1 MDLDGKSSL
10 SSLSVLSH
18 DSSPHPSSLIFTKS
32 HTDDSFRPLAGD
44 TPVKWQASHKE
55 FHFNSNSTPSKSSST
70 DAFEDPARKL
80 MRKRRVARSNLSGA
94 KPRLHSNLKASTTK
108 LDLLDDHKLTSLPIP
123 HPLEEPSHHKTPRN
137 LTHEAQIRIH
147 ADNRRF
153 SVDPK
158 LVKQDCDGTDHEE
171 CHPPIVLVEDYIP
184 DDSRRL
190 KFARSKVSISDLK
203 SKVSKSKSPNLP
215 IKHRTKRTISATS
228 SLTLTPHVR
237 DGDSVVNMGMIEED
251 SFLLRADQRS
261 AKSDKTAVA
270 DIEEFLGAVIKHND
284 DKDMYLQ
291 SLNVENK
298 VKGCVICEKPLYEIS
313 SLIEGRPFR
322 EIVCS
327 SCTVKYEET
336 AKLLEDYEFDTSTDS
351 ANNSHDFSM
360 ESEGWAGEA
369 DEALPLDTKRH
380 KTGQFS
386 SNLISRLQTQLKQ
399 RGGPG
404 PSNNNVVDSKT
415 MIWFIEAKRKLRWR
429 WGASGLFPQ
438 FLAGKRNV

>member
-10 SSLSVLSH
+10 SSLSVVSH
-18 DSSPHPSSLIFTKS
+18 DSSHHHPSAFFLSKS
-32 HTDDSFRPLAGD
+32 HADDSFRPLAGD
-44 TPVKWQASHKE
+44 TPVKWQASHRE
-55 FHFNSNSTPSKSSST
+55 FQFNSNSTPSKTSNT

-94 KPRLHSNLKASTTK
+94 KPRLLSNLKASTTK
-108 LDLLDDHKLTSLPIP
+108 LDLLDDQKFTSLPIP
-123 HPLEEPSHHKTPRN
+123 HPIEGPSQNKAPRN
-137 LTHEAQIRIH
+137 LTHEAQIRVH
-147 ADNRRF
+147 AENRRF
-153 SVDPK
+153 SVDPR
-158 LVKQDCDGTDHEE
+158 LAKQGDSTDEEE

-203 SKVSKSKSPNLP
+203 SKVSKSNSSILP
-215 IKHRTKRTISATS
+215 IKHRTKRTISTTS
-228 SLTLTPHVR
+228 SLTLTPHIK
-237 DGDSVVNMGMIEED
+237 DGNSIVNIGMIDED
-251 SFLLRADQRS
+251 PFSQMADQHS
-261 AKSDKTAVA
+261 ATSDKTAVTN
-270 DIEEFLGAVIKHND
+270 IEKFLGTVIKHND

-291 SLNVENK
+291 SLNFKNK

-313 SLIEGRPFR
+313 SLIEGRSFQ

-327 SCTVKYEET
+327 SCTLKYEET

-351 ANNSHDFSM
+351 ANNSRDFSM
-360 ESEGWAGEA
+360 ESEGWTGEAGEA
-369 DEALPLDTKRH
+369 LLLDTKRH

-386 SNLISRLQTQLKQ
+386 SHLIGRLQTQLKQ
-399 RGGPG
+399 RSDPG
-404 PSNNNVVDSKT
+404 HNDNVVDSKT

-429 WGASGLFPQ
+429 WGVSGLFPQ